1 MHCHFCPNGPTARS
15 CFAEFFPAAPR
26 TDWSSG
32 HLLANLRS
40 QSDRAYACE
49 GCESSAFWTAEVN
62 LAPVMQDGC
71 QASAGERSV
80 SPRSENS
87 GGLEE
92 SSTAEKAFPTR
103 MPCFLQS
110 QICNHEDARKPANQ
124 YSTKSRWLVEN

>member
-1 MHCHFCPNGPTARS
+1 M
-15 CFAEFFPAAPR
+15 
-26 TDWSSG
+26 DWSSD
-32 HLLANLRS
+32 HSLASLRS
-40 QSDRAYACE
+40 HSDRAYACG
-49 GCESSAFWTAEVN
+49 GCESLVSWTAEGN

-80 SPRSENS
+80 SPRSENN

-92 SSTAEKAFPTR
+92 SSTVEKALPTR